1 MRRPRRSSPRAASS
15 SQEAASTTPI
25 SAEGAPRRKRPLDRA
40 TAAHLQIPALL
51 PARRIPARTARTK
64 TRRHTHPIRPA
75 TCAGSRVCGPALS
88 FANPNRSDEPAS
100 APDVS
105 PACENRSTC
114 IRRGPHARQRRV
126 ACTPLPGRMNGNAGL
141 YAPPRRVA
149 YAASPRQFQLL
160 GTSAAYEKVS
170 LRRPK
175 ETAGRWLAFSHFRA
189 RYSASPQSSAQKL
202 KACSAC
208 FSQEAFRALSRTI

>member
-64 TRRHTHPIRPA
+64 TRRRTHSIRPA

-88 FANPNRSDEPAS
+88 FANPNGSNEPVS
-100 APDVS
+100 APDAPCMRKS
-105 PACENRSTC
+105 LTC
-114 IRRGPHARQRRV
+114 IRRGPHAWQRLV
-126 ACTPLPGRMNGNAGL
+126 ACAPLPGRLHGLAGSH
-141 YAPPRRVA
+141 AR
-149 YAASPRQFQLL
+149 PRQGGFNFWALQRHTRKYHS
-160 GTSAAYEKVS
+160 GDRK
-170 LRRPK
+170 K
-175 ETAGRWLAFSHFRA
+175 TAGGWLVFSHFRA
-189 RYSASPQSSAQKL
+189 RYSATPQSSAQKL
-202 KACSAC
+202 KTRSAC
-208 FSQEAFRALSRTI
+208 FSQEAFKALSRTI

>member
-1 MRRPRRSSPRAASS
+1 MARYDYRCTACGEVFEVEHAMTEHPEVSCPKCGAKAEKVSPRAASS

-64 TRRHTHPIRPA
+64 TRRRTNPIRPA
-75 TCAGSRVCGPALS
+75 TCAGSRVCGSALS
-88 FANPNRSDEPAS
+88 FANPNGSDEPAS

-114 IRRGPHARQRRV
+114 IRRGPHAWQRLV
-126 ACTPLPGRMNGNAGL
+126 ACTATPGRLHGPAKAISTFGHFSGIL
-141 YAPPRRVA
+141 ESITQKTERKHQIDCLPFRTFALDTQQPRNQV
-149 YAASPRQFQLL
+149 
-160 GTSAAYEKVS
+160 
-170 LRRPK
+170 PK
-175 ETAGRWLAFSHFRA
+175 S
-189 RYSASPQSSAQKL
+189 
-202 KACSAC
+202 
-208 FSQEAFRALSRTI
+208 